1 MNNGDYTR
9 NCTGTAAG
17 TYLFGMLLVKE
28 CTSTSEKAKFYCVT
42 VMLTVSTSI

>member
-1 MNNGDYTR
+1 MNNADYNG

-17 TYLFGMLLVKE
+17 MYLFGMLLVKE
-28 CTSTSEKAKFYCVT
+28 YTSTSEKAKFYCVT